1 MFRMVSPHQR
11 QRVGQKVSSICQR
24 IGRRG
29 CVTCRKR
36 SSARAAKSW
45 AFSNVVVM
53 VRRRAHVSGS
63 GSRRSAS
70 PGSRPN
76 VEGMSWVSGICGS
89 SQCRAESKLGLG
101 RVHDCHE
108 PVPVGFELVLDQ
120 HLETERILV
129 SCVEYSE

>member
-1 MFRMVSPHQR
+1 MFRMLSPHQR
-11 QRVGQKVSSICQR
+11 QRVRQKVSSICKR

-29 CVTCRKR
+29 CVTGRKR

-45 AFSNVVVM
+45 TFCNVVVM

-63 GSRRSAS
+63 GSGRSTS

-76 VEGMSWVSGICGS
+76 VEGMSRVSGICGGGQGRS
-89 SQCRAESKLGLG
+89 ESKLGFG

-108 PVPVGFELVLDQ
+108 PVPVGLELVLDQ

-129 SCVEYSE
+129 SCIKNS